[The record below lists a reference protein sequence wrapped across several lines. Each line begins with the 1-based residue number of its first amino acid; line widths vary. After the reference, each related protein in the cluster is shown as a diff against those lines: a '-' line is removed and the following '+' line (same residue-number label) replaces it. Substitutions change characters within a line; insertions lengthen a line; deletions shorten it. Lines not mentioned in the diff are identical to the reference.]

1 MIVSGRQQRDSAL
14 YIQISILPQTP
25 LPSRLPYGAEAH
37 VLHSESL
44 LVAHFKYSSV
54 YLTTPNSL
62 TIPSTQQVWLLL
74 DAKERGTFISD

>member
-14 YIQISILPQTP
+14 YIQIPILPQTL
-25 LPSRLPYGAEAH
+25 LPSRLPYAAEVH

-44 LVAHFKYSSV
+44 LVAHFKHSSV

-62 TIPSTQQVWLLL
+62 TIPATQQVWLLF